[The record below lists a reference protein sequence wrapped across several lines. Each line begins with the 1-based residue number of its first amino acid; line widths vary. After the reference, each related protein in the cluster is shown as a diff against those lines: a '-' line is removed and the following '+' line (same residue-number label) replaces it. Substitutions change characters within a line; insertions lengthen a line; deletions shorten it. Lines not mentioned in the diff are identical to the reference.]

1 LTSGRFFFEI
11 GLTSG
16 LENNNSSM
24 DGMSVMTGN
33 CNLEITKDASVA
45 DQYIDVFVE
54 YWSEAILNMNTGAS
68 WQILN

>member
-11 GLTSG
+11 DLTSG
-16 LENNNSSM
+16 LENNNSM
-24 DGMSVMTGN
+24 DGMSVMTGGN
-33 CNLEITKDASVA
+33 FNLEITKDASVA